1 MSRRGFLSNELFVNV
16 EILFEDA
23 WNDLSS
29 NDQEQF
35 LLQNINLLDTDD
47 LISELKDRGFNVTNE
62 D

>member
-1 MSRRGFLSNELFVNV
+1 MSNELFVNV